1 MNLST
6 RKDISNRTFK
16 KGKIAVEGLH
26 IAASSQ
32 KDSTLV
38 VYMSKGRA
46 HSDNLEAVGTYEW
59 KMSTTENQFG
69 GMLTNLI
76 LVNNMIVATS
86 KQDGKPHVILLSQK
100 DGSKIGSFQLPSEP
114 EYMGISASNK
124 RLYISCSDGT
134 LLSYGE

>member
-1 MNLST
+1 M
-6 RKDISNRTFK
+6 
-16 KGKIAVEGLH
+16 A
-26 IAASSQ
+26 
-32 KDSTLV
+32 
-38 VYMSKGRA
+38 VYMSKGQA
-46 HSDNLEAVGTYEW
+46 NSNNLEAAGTYEW
-59 KMSTTENQFG
+59 KMSTTENQFV
-69 GMLTNLI
+69 GMLSNLI

-114 EYMGISASNK
+114 EYMGILASNK